1 MKRQIKSK
9 SLKIVY
15 AIAFIIFLI
24 YSIFILFF
32 PAMAIIQAI
41 KPDFSTFLDDMLNF
55 DMLKI
60 HANFAPQNFFLA
72 FKEFQIGTHT
82 YLEMLFH
89 SLWRTLGGVTLAWVT
104 TAMVTYILVFYRC
117 RFTNFIY
124 YLGFFLSTMPLYG
137 AGPAEYRLFSDIA
150 LINSPFI
157 LVINVAL
164 YGANFFYMYAFWK
177 SIPWSYAEAAR
188 MDGAGHFQVFT
199 KVMFP
204 MAVPSMMALF
214 IMSLIADW
222 NSYESTLLYMTE
234 YPNLSYALY
243 AYEENTKYNVGELG
257 KVAYFAGLLVSISPA
272 LILFAVFQNTIME
285 KVNIGGLKG

>member
-9 SLKIVY
+9 SLKMVY
-15 AIAFIIFLI
+15 AIAFIIFVI
-24 YSIFILFF
+24 YSAFVLFF
-32 PAMAIIQAI
+32 PVMAIILAI
-41 KPDFSTFLDDMLNF
+41 KPDFSTFLEDMLNF
-55 DMLKI
+55 EMLKI
-60 HANFAPQNFFLA
+60 HTDFALQNFFLA

-89 SLWRTLGGVTLAWVT
+89 SLWRTLGGVTLSWVS
-104 TAMVTYILVFYRC
+104 TAMVTYILVFYRN

-124 YLGFFLSTMPLYG
+124 YLGFFLSTIPLYG
-137 AGPAEYRLFSDIA
+137 AGPAEYRLFSDIG

-157 LVINVAL
+157 LITKVAL
-164 YGANFFYMYAFWK
+164 YGGNFFYMYAFWK
-177 SIPWSYAEAAR
+177 SLSWSYAEAAF
-188 MDGAGHFQVFT
+188 MDGAGHFAVFA

-214 IMSLIADW
+214 IMSLITDW
-222 NSYESTLLYMTE
+222 NAYEGTLLYMTE

-257 KVAYFAGLLVSISPA
+257 KVAYFAGLLVSISPV
-272 LILFAVFQNTIME
+272 LLLFTFFQNTIME
-285 KVNIGGLKG
+285 KVYLGGLKG

>member
-15 AIAFIIFLI
+15 AIAFIIFVV
-24 YSIFILFF
+24 YSAFVLFF
-32 PAMAIIQAI
+32 PVMAIILAI
-41 KPDFSTFLDDMLNF
+41 KPDFSTFLEDMLNF
-55 DMLKI
+55 EMLKI
-60 HANFAPQNFFLA
+60 HTDFALQNFFLA

-89 SLWRTLGGVTLAWVT
+89 SLWRTLGGVTLSWVS
-104 TAMVTYILVFYRC
+104 TAMVTYILVFYRN

-124 YLGFFLSTMPLYG
+124 YLGFFLSTIPLYG
-137 AGPAEYRLFSDIA
+137 AGPAEYRLFSDIG

-157 LVINVAL
+157 LITKVAL
-164 YGANFFYMYAFWK
+164 YGGNFFYMYAFWK
-177 SIPWSYAEAAR
+177 SLSWSYAEAAF
-188 MDGAGHFQVFT
+188 MDGAGHFAVFA

-214 IMSLIADW
+214 IMSLITDW
-222 NSYESTLLYMTE
+222 NAYEGTLLYMTE

-257 KVAYFAGLLVSISPA
+257 KVAYFAGLLVSISPV
-272 LILFAVFQNTIME
+272 LLLFTFFQNTIME
-285 KVNIGGLKG
+285 KVYLGGLKG